1 MTNAKLITLVLLA
14 SLPATGIAKNPSRET
29 KRTSTEVDVLLSCR
43 TVADAQ
49 ARLACYD
56 DKAAKLSTAVA
67 ERNVVIIDKVQAH
80 EASRAL
86 FGFSVPNF
94 GGLFGGGSTGIDKID
109 STVAGFSFNADGG
122 LIVTLADGSVW
133 SQSDDTM
140 VIQPRRGDKVT
151 VSRGTLG
158 SFFVATQRMNQFKA
172 KRVG

>member
-1 MTNAKLITLVLLA
+1 MTNAKLLTLVLIA
-14 SLPATGIAKNPSRET
+14 ALPTAAMAKNPRTVT
-29 KRTSTEVDVLLSCR
+29 KRTQTEVDVLLSCR
-43 TVADAQ
+43 AVADAQ

-86 FGFSVPNF
+86 FGFSVPDF
-94 GGLFGGGSTGIDKID
+94 GGLFGGGEGIKKID
-109 STVAGFSFNADGG
+109 STVAGFGFNADGG

-133 SQSDDTM
+133 SQTDDTV
-140 VIQPRRGDKVT
+140 VIEPRRGDKVT

>member
-1 MTNAKLITLVLLA
+1 MTNAKLLTLVLIA
-14 SLPATGIAKNPSRET
+14 ALPMAAMAKNPRTVT
-29 KRTSTEVDVLLSCR
+29 KRTQTEVDVLLSCR
-43 TVADAQ
+43 AVADAQ

-86 FGFSVPNF
+86 FGFSVPDF
-94 GGLFGGGSTGIDKID
+94 GGLFGGGEGIKKID
-109 STVAGFSFNADGG
+109 STVAGFGFNADGG

-133 SQSDDTM
+133 SQTDDTV
-140 VIQPRRGDKVT
+140 VIEPRRGDKVT

>member
-1 MTNAKLITLVLLA
+1 MTNAKLITLVLIA
-14 SLPATGIAKNPSRET
+14 ALPAAAMSRNPTTVT
-29 KRTSTEVDVLLSCR
+29 KRTTTEVDFLLSCR
-43 TVADAQ
+43 AVADAQ

-67 ERNVVIIDKVQAH
+67 QRNVVIIDKVQAH

-94 GGLFGGGSTGIDKID
+94 GGLFGGGEGITKIE
-109 STVAGFSFNADGG
+109 STVVGFTFNADGG
-122 LIVTLADGSVW
+122 LIVTLADNSVW
-133 SQSDDTM
+133 SQTDDTI

>member
-1 MTNAKLITLVLLA
+1 MTNRKFITLALLA
-14 SLPATGIAKNPSRET
+14 ALPAAGIAKNPSRVT
-29 KRTSTEVDVLLSCR
+29 KRTNTEVDLLLSCR
-43 TVADAQ
+43 AVADSQ

-94 GGLFGGGSTGIDKID
+94 GGLFGGGEGIDKIE
-109 STVAGFSFNADGG
+109 STVAGFAFNADGG

-133 SQSDDTM
+133 SQTDDAM